1 MSQILDELR
10 YTRSHEWVRELG
22 NGVVEIGISDHAQA
36 ALGDI
41 VFVEI
46 PEVGRPVTAGGNCAV
61 VESVKAASDVYSPVA
76 GTVVATN
83 ADLGAQPELVNQ
95 QPYAAGWLLRVAVDS
110 AAANPALLSASEYRE
125 FTATG
130 HS

>member
-10 YTRSHEWVRELG
+10 YTRSHEWVRDLG

-41 VFVEI
+41 VFVET

-76 GTVVATN
+76 GTVVASN
-83 ADLGAQPELVNQ
+83 ADLAAQPELVNQ
-95 QPYAAGWLLRVAVDS
+95 QPYTAGWLLRIAVDDT
-110 AAANPALLSASEYRE
+110 AAKPVLLSAAGYRE
-125 FTATG
+125 FTATDG
-130 HS
+130 P

>member
-1 MSQILDELR
+1 
-10 YTRSHEWVRELG
+10 VRELG

-46 PEVGRPVTAGGNCAV
+46 PEVGRSVTAGGNCAV

-130 HS
+130 QS

>member
-1 MSQILDELR
+1 MSEILDELR

-41 VFVEI
+41 VFVET
-46 PEVGRPVTAGGNCAV
+46 PEVGRPLAAGGSCAV

-76 GTVVATN
+76 GTVVASN
-83 ADLGAQPELVNQ
+83 AELAAQPELVNR
-95 QPYAAGWLLRVAVDS
+95 QPYAAGWLLRVAVDGT
-110 AAANPALLSASEYRE
+110 AAHPALLSAAEYRE
-125 FTATG
+125 FTATDR
-130 HS
+130 S